1 MLFLSG
7 KNMFTLTNIF
17 CIMVNYNFSPNNK
30 VAIVLTNI
38 FCIMVNIVEYYFI
51 MEEDMKINKISNK
64 FLCTV
69 LSLMFVFASFGISGN
84 KVMSNSYAET
94 EVKNGYL
101 ENGVQ
106 KDLITSEYEL
116 RDTIT
121 GANTNTGKELS
132 FDLVDGKAIVELDN
146 YKVNSKKSGYLLI
159 DVKKDFVKGYNSKYF
174 SNKTGDDYIDDA
186 MKISTNFSSEPTVI
200 EKGFCSYSSDR
211 NDFVRFYVPY
221 KNVNGKMIVSFSIP
235 NSVQEKINESIKKS
249 KIKFDKY
256 LESALKNENIDR
268 QEIEYKK
275 LDMINENRMRA
286 ILYSEDI
293 DVDNLIENEKSN
305 LIYNGNSP
313 VSGFVKVDA
322 YSKNEKEM
330 VYKGFVFDKDNKILR
345 IKPNTSGNK
354 VRLYLGAGNNNGFSF
369 VPQNNSRVEF
379 DIRYYSDGSIYRKVN
394 DGKVHESNEFSK
406 SEYDRKFMR
415 LSSGFNS
422 IDIPMNTTDGIV
434 EIKLN
439 GANNFLLNLKLQN
452 LDDYNVSQPSEE
464 KPSVSEGEENNKIEA
479 ESTRIS
485 GSNRYNTAIELSK
498 KAFDESK
505 IAIVASGENF
515 ADALSGGALAAAN
528 NAPLLLIDNNS
539 TTINDVNRELRRLGV
554 EKVYVLGGKN
564 AISINTEM
572 KLTSDADNNDKR
584 RIVNRLSGNDRYET
598 SYEIYK
604 EVTRT
609 SGTKEEPILVNGNQF
624 ADALSAGALSASTKR
639 GIILTDGHNV
649 NSKINKKD
657 SNNIVIGG
665 HASMDST
672 FGGKRISGSNRYE
685 TSVNVAKYF
694 NNPKNIML
702 ASGEKYPDGLASITL
717 YHKYEGPL
725 LLTPADKLPNETKNY
740 IKNNDVKD
748 VYIIGGN
755 NSVSNSIEDIFK

>member
-1 MLFLSG
+1 M
-7 KNMFTLTNIF
+7 NI
-17 CIMVNYNFSPNNK
+17 NK
-30 VAIVLTNI
+30 VSKKILTIALSSMFVLT
-38 FCIMVNIVEYYFI
+38 
-51 MEEDMKINKISNK
+51 
-64 FLCTV
+64 
-69 LSLMFVFASFGISGN
+69 SFGTNVIFVNNSSGQSAYADTNSVSEVESEGN
-84 KVMSNSYAET
+84 KKITPEYDLVNS
-94 EVKNGYL
+94 L
-101 ENGVQ
+101 ENV
-106 KDLITSEYEL
+106 E
-116 RDTIT
+116 
-121 GANTNTGKELS
+121 TNTGKEVE
-132 FDLVDGKAIVELDN
+132 FDFVKGSAKLKLKN
-146 YKVNSKKSGYLLI
+146 YSANSKKEGYLLI
-159 DVKKDFVKGYNSKYF
+159 DVRNDFVKGKSSKYF
-174 SNKTGDDYIDDA
+174 SKETGSKYVEDA
-186 MKISTNFSSEPTVI
+186 MKITTNFSSEPTIV
-200 EKGFCSYSSDR
+200 ENHFCSYSAEKSGYT
-211 NDFVRFYVPY
+211 RFYVPY
-221 KNVNGKMIVSFSIP
+221 NNVKGEMTVTFTIP
-235 NSVQEKINESIKKS
+235 SDVQNKINEEIAKAKEKFNDLVENELKKENPNYEMLNS
-249 KIKFDKY
+249 K
-256 LESALKNENIDR
+256 KNE
-268 QEIEYKK
+268 
-275 LDMINENRMRA
+275 MINENRVLP
-286 ILYSEDI
+286 ILYSSNVKDE
-293 DVDNLIENEKSN
+293 NLLARQNGE
-305 LIYNGNSP
+305 LIYNQNTP
-313 VSGFVKVDA
+313 NSGFVSLDTYTKYED
-322 YSKNEKEM
+322 EK

-369 VPQNNSRVEF
+369 VPQNNARVEF

-452 LDDYNVSQPSEE
+452 LDDYNVSKPSEE

-564 AISINTEM
+564 TISINTEM
-572 KLTSDADNNDKR
+572 KLTNDADNNDKR

-694 NNPKNIML
+694 NNPKNVML

-725 LLTPADKLPNETKNY
+725 LLTSADKLPNETKNY

-755 NSVSNSIEDIFK
+755 NSVSNSIEATFK

>member
-1 MLFLSG
+1 M
-7 KNMFTLTNIF
+7 NI
-17 CIMVNYNFSPNNK
+17 NK
-30 VAIVLTNI
+30 VSKKILTIALSSMFVLT
-38 FCIMVNIVEYYFI
+38 
-51 MEEDMKINKISNK
+51 
-64 FLCTV
+64 
-69 LSLMFVFASFGISGN
+69 SFGTNVIFVNNSSGQSAYADTNSVSEVESEGN
-84 KVMSNSYAET
+84 KKITPEYDLVNS
-94 EVKNGYL
+94 L
-101 ENGVQ
+101 ENV
-106 KDLITSEYEL
+106 E
-116 RDTIT
+116 
-121 GANTNTGKELS
+121 TNTGKEVE
-132 FDLVDGKAIVELDN
+132 FDFVKGSAKLKLKN
-146 YKVNSKKSGYLLI
+146 YSANSKKEGYLLI
-159 DVKKDFVKGYNSKYF
+159 DVRNDFVKGKSSKYF
-174 SNKTGDDYIDDA
+174 SKETGSKYVEDA
-186 MKISTNFSSEPTVI
+186 MKITTNFSSEPTIV
-200 EKGFCSYSSDR
+200 ENHFCSYSAEKSGYT
-211 NDFVRFYVPY
+211 RFYVPY
-221 KNVNGKMIVSFSIP
+221 NNVKGEVTVTFTIP
-235 NSVQEKINESIKKS
+235 SDVQNKINEEIAKAKEKFNDLVENELKKENPNYEMLNS
-249 KIKFDKY
+249 K
-256 LESALKNENIDR
+256 KNE
-268 QEIEYKK
+268 
-275 LDMINENRMRA
+275 MINENRVLP
-286 ILYSEDI
+286 ILYSSNVKDE
-293 DVDNLIENEKSN
+293 NLLVRQSGE
-305 LIYNGNSP
+305 LIYNQNTP
-313 VSGFVKVDA
+313 NSGFVSLDTYTKYED
-322 YSKNEKEM
+322 EK

-369 VPQNNSRVEF
+369 VPQNNAGVEF

-572 KLTSDADNNDKR
+572 KLTNDADNNDKR

-694 NNPKNIML
+694 NNPKNVML

-755 NSVSNSIEDIFK
+755 NSVSNSIEATFK

>member
-1 MLFLSG
+1 M
-7 KNMFTLTNIF
+7 NI
-17 CIMVNYNFSPNNK
+17 NK
-30 VAIVLTNI
+30 VSKKILTIALSSMFVLT
-38 FCIMVNIVEYYFI
+38 
-51 MEEDMKINKISNK
+51 
-64 FLCTV
+64 
-69 LSLMFVFASFGISGN
+69 SFGTNVIFVNNSSGQSAYADTNSVSEVESEGN
-84 KVMSNSYAET
+84 KKITPEYDLVNS
-94 EVKNGYL
+94 L
-101 ENGVQ
+101 ENV
-106 KDLITSEYEL
+106 E
-116 RDTIT
+116 
-121 GANTNTGKELS
+121 TNTGKEVE
-132 FDLVDGKAIVELDN
+132 FDFVKGSAKLKLKN
-146 YKVNSKKSGYLLI
+146 YSANSKKEGYLLI
-159 DVKKDFVKGYNSKYF
+159 DVRNDFVKGKSSKYF
-174 SNKTGDDYIDDA
+174 SKETGSKYVEDA
-186 MKISTNFSSEPTVI
+186 MKITTNFSSEPTIV
-200 EKGFCSYSSDR
+200 ENHFCSYSAEKSGYT
-211 NDFVRFYVPY
+211 RFYVPY
-221 KNVNGKMIVSFSIP
+221 NNVKGEMTVTFTIP
-235 NSVQEKINESIKKS
+235 SDVQNKINEEIAKAKEKFNDLVENELKKENPNYEMLNS
-249 KIKFDKY
+249 K
-256 LESALKNENIDR
+256 KNE
-268 QEIEYKK
+268 
-275 LDMINENRMRA
+275 MINENRVLP
-286 ILYSEDI
+286 ILYSSNVKDE
-293 DVDNLIENEKSN
+293 NLLARQNGE
-305 LIYNGNSP
+305 LIYNQNTP
-313 VSGFVKVDA
+313 NSGFVSLDTYTKYED
-322 YSKNEKEM
+322 EK

-369 VPQNNSRVEF
+369 VPQNNARVEF

-564 AISINTEM
+564 TISINTEM
-572 KLTSDADNNDKR
+572 KLTNDADNNDKR

-694 NNPKNIML
+694 NNPKNVML

-717 YHKYEGPL
+717 HHKYEGPL

-755 NSVSNSIEDIFK
+755 NSVSNSIEATFK

>member
-7 KNMFTLTNIF
+7 KNMFT
-17 CIMVNYNFSPNNK
+17 
-30 VAIVLTNI
+30 LTNI

-369 VPQNNSRVEF
+369 VPQNNARVEF

>member
-7 KNMFTLTNIF
+7 KNMFT
-17 CIMVNYNFSPNNK
+17 
-30 VAIVLTNI
+30 LTNI

-186 MKISTNFSSEPTVI
+186 MKISTNFSSEPTII

-369 VPQNNSRVEF
+369 VPQNNARVEF

>member
-1 MLFLSG
+1 M
-7 KNMFTLTNIF
+7 NI
-17 CIMVNYNFSPNNK
+17 NK
-30 VAIVLTNI
+30 VSKKILTIALSSMFVLT
-38 FCIMVNIVEYYFI
+38 
-51 MEEDMKINKISNK
+51 
-64 FLCTV
+64 
-69 LSLMFVFASFGISGN
+69 SFGTNVIFVNNSSGQSAYADTNSVSEVESEGN
-84 KVMSNSYAET
+84 KKITPEYDFVNS
-94 EVKNGYL
+94 L
-101 ENGVQ
+101 ENV
-106 KDLITSEYEL
+106 E
-116 RDTIT
+116 
-121 GANTNTGKELS
+121 TNTGKEVE
-132 FDLVDGKAIVELDN
+132 FDFVKGSAKLKLKN
-146 YKVNSKKSGYLLI
+146 YSANSKKEGYLLI
-159 DVKKDFVKGYNSKYF
+159 DVRNDFVKGKSSKYF
-174 SNKTGDDYIDDA
+174 SKETGSKYVEDA
-186 MKISTNFSSEPTVI
+186 MKITTNFSSEPTIV
-200 EKGFCSYSSDR
+200 ENHFCSYSAEKSGYT
-211 NDFVRFYVPY
+211 RFYVPY
-221 KNVNGKMIVSFSIP
+221 NNVKGEMTVTFTIP
-235 NSVQEKINESIKKS
+235 SDVQNKINEEIAKAKEKFNDLVENELKKENPNYEMLNS
-249 KIKFDKY
+249 K
-256 LESALKNENIDR
+256 KNE
-268 QEIEYKK
+268 
-275 LDMINENRMRA
+275 MINENRVLP
-286 ILYSEDI
+286 ILYSSNVKDE
-293 DVDNLIENEKSN
+293 NLLARQNGE
-305 LIYNGNSP
+305 LIYNQNTP
-313 VSGFVKVDA
+313 NSGFVSLDTYTKYED
-322 YSKNEKEM
+322 EK

-369 VPQNNSRVEF
+369 VPQNNARVEF

-572 KLTSDADNNDKR
+572 KLTNDADNNDKR

-694 NNPKNIML
+694 NNPKNVML

-755 NSVSNSIEDIFK
+755 NSVSNSIEATFK

>member
-1 MLFLSG
+1 M
-7 KNMFTLTNIF
+7 NI
-17 CIMVNYNFSPNNK
+17 NK
-30 VAIVLTNI
+30 VSKKILTIALSSMFVLT
-38 FCIMVNIVEYYFI
+38 
-51 MEEDMKINKISNK
+51 
-64 FLCTV
+64 
-69 LSLMFVFASFGISGN
+69 SFGTNVIFVNNSSGQSAYADTNSVSEVESEGN
-84 KVMSNSYAET
+84 KKITPEYDFVNS
-94 EVKNGYL
+94 L
-101 ENGVQ
+101 ENV
-106 KDLITSEYEL
+106 E
-116 RDTIT
+116 
-121 GANTNTGKELS
+121 TNTGKEVE
-132 FDLVDGKAIVELDN
+132 FDFVKGSAKLKLKN
-146 YKVNSKKSGYLLI
+146 YSANSKKEGYLLI
-159 DVKKDFVKGYNSKYF
+159 DVRNDFVKGKSSKYF
-174 SNKTGDDYIDDA
+174 SKETGSKYVEDA
-186 MKISTNFSSEPTVI
+186 MKITTNFSSEPTIV
-200 EKGFCSYSSDR
+200 ENHFCSYSAEKSGYT
-211 NDFVRFYVPY
+211 RFYVPY
-221 KNVNGKMIVSFSIP
+221 NNVKGEMTVTFTIP
-235 NSVQEKINESIKKS
+235 SDVQNKINEEIAKAKEKFNDLVENELKKENPNYEMLNS
-249 KIKFDKY
+249 K
-256 LESALKNENIDR
+256 KNE
-268 QEIEYKK
+268 
-275 LDMINENRMRA
+275 MINENRVLP
-286 ILYSEDI
+286 ILYSSNVKDE
-293 DVDNLIENEKSN
+293 NLLARQNGE
-305 LIYNGNSP
+305 LIYNQNTP
-313 VSGFVKVDA
+313 NSGFVSLDTYTKYED
-322 YSKNEKEM
+322 EK

-369 VPQNNSRVEF
+369 VPQNNARVEF

-572 KLTSDADNNDKR
+572 KLTNDADNNDKR

-694 NNPKNIML
+694 NNPKNVML

-717 YHKYEGPL
+717 HHKYEGPL

-755 NSVSNSIEDIFK
+755 NSVSNSIEATFK

>member
-1 MLFLSG
+1 M
-7 KNMFTLTNIF
+7 NI
-17 CIMVNYNFSPNNK
+17 NK
-30 VAIVLTNI
+30 VSKKILTIALSSMFVLT
-38 FCIMVNIVEYYFI
+38 
-51 MEEDMKINKISNK
+51 
-64 FLCTV
+64 
-69 LSLMFVFASFGISGN
+69 SFGTNVLFVNNSSGQSAYADTNSVSEVESEGN
-84 KVMSNSYAET
+84 KKITPEYDLVNS
-94 EVKNGYL
+94 L
-101 ENGVQ
+101 ENV
-106 KDLITSEYEL
+106 E
-116 RDTIT
+116 
-121 GANTNTGKELS
+121 TNTGKEVE
-132 FDLVDGKAIVELDN
+132 FDFVKGSAKLKLKN
-146 YKVNSKKSGYLLI
+146 YSANSKKEGYLLI
-159 DVKKDFVKGYNSKYF
+159 DVRNDFVKGKSSKYF
-174 SNKTGDDYIDDA
+174 SKETGSKYVEDA
-186 MKISTNFSSEPTVI
+186 MKITTNFSSEPTIV
-200 EKGFCSYSSDR
+200 ENHFCSYSAEKSGYT
-211 NDFVRFYVPY
+211 RFYVPY
-221 KNVNGKMIVSFSIP
+221 NNVKGEMTVTFTIP
-235 NSVQEKINESIKKS
+235 SDVQNKINEEIAKAKEKFNDLVENELKKENPNYEMLNS
-249 KIKFDKY
+249 K
-256 LESALKNENIDR
+256 KNE
-268 QEIEYKK
+268 
-275 LDMINENRMRA
+275 MINENRVLP
-286 ILYSEDI
+286 ILYSSNVKDE
-293 DVDNLIENEKSN
+293 NLLARQNGE
-305 LIYNGNSP
+305 LIYNQNTP
-313 VSGFVKVDA
+313 NSGFVSLDTYTKYED
-322 YSKNEKEM
+322 EK

-369 VPQNNSRVEF
+369 VPQNNARVEF

-422 IDIPMNTTDGIV
+422 IDIPMNTIDGIV

-564 AISINTEM
+564 TISINTEM
-572 KLTSDADNNDKR
+572 KLTNDADNNDKR

-694 NNPKNIML
+694 NNPKNVML

-717 YHKYEGPL
+717 HHKYEGPL

-755 NSVSNSIEDIFK
+755 NSVSNSIEATFK

>member
-7 KNMFTLTNIF
+7 KNMFT
-17 CIMVNYNFSPNNK
+17 
-30 VAIVLTNI
+30 LTNI

-51 MEEDMKINKISNK
+51 MEEDMKINKISDK

-369 VPQNNSRVEF
+369 VPQNNAGVEF

-572 KLTSDADNNDKR
+572 KLTNDADNNDKR

-672 FGGKRISGSNRYE
+672 FGGKRISGYNRYE

-694 NNPKNIML
+694 NNPKNVML

-755 NSVSNSIEDIFK
+755 NSVSNSIEATFK

>member
-1 MLFLSG
+1 M
-7 KNMFTLTNIF
+7 NI
-17 CIMVNYNFSPNNK
+17 NK
-30 VAIVLTNI
+30 VSKKILTIALSSMFVLT
-38 FCIMVNIVEYYFI
+38 
-51 MEEDMKINKISNK
+51 
-64 FLCTV
+64 
-69 LSLMFVFASFGISGN
+69 SFGTNVIFVNNSSGQSAYADTNSVSEVESEGN
-84 KVMSNSYAET
+84 KKITPEYDFVNS
-94 EVKNGYL
+94 L
-101 ENGVQ
+101 ENV
-106 KDLITSEYEL
+106 E
-116 RDTIT
+116 
-121 GANTNTGKELS
+121 TNTGKEVE
-132 FDLVDGKAIVELDN
+132 FDFVKGSAKLKLKN
-146 YKVNSKKSGYLLI
+146 YSANSKKEGYLLI
-159 DVKKDFVKGYNSKYF
+159 DVRNDFVKGKSSKYF
-174 SNKTGDDYIDDA
+174 SKETGSKYVEDA
-186 MKISTNFSSEPTVI
+186 MKITTNFSSEPTIV
-200 EKGFCSYSSDR
+200 ENHFCSYSAEKSGYT
-211 NDFVRFYVPY
+211 RFYVPY
-221 KNVNGKMIVSFSIP
+221 NNVKGEMTVTFTIP
-235 NSVQEKINESIKKS
+235 SDVQNKINEEIAKAKEKFNDLVENELKKENPNYEMLNS
-249 KIKFDKY
+249 K
-256 LESALKNENIDR
+256 KNE
-268 QEIEYKK
+268 
-275 LDMINENRMRA
+275 MINENRVLP
-286 ILYSEDI
+286 ILYSSNVKDE
-293 DVDNLIENEKSN
+293 NLLARQNGE
-305 LIYNGNSP
+305 LIYNQNTP
-313 VSGFVKVDA
+313 NSGFVSLDTYTKYED
-322 YSKNEKEM
+322 EK

-369 VPQNNSRVEF
+369 VPQNNARVEF

-572 KLTSDADNNDKR
+572 KLTNDADNNDKR

-694 NNPKNIML
+694 NNPKNVML

-725 LLTPADKLPNETKNY
+725 LLIPADKLPNETKNY

-755 NSVSNSIEDIFK
+755 NSVSNSIEATFK